1 MQVSRAKTAAN
12 VVMPRSQRDKEA
24 KVFISR
30 MHSEASSTS
39 ESPGP
44 AAYLKDDN
52 TWKLNSKKKSS
63 PSFGFGRS
71 QRSNFLYS

>member
-12 VVMPRSQRDKEA
+12 IIIPKSQRDKES

-30 MHSEASSTS
+30 KHSEAASTN

-44 AAYLKDDN
+44 AAYLTN
-52 TWKLNSKKKSS
+52 EHTWKLNSKKKSS
-63 PSFGFGRS
+63 PSFGFGKS
-71 QRSNFLYS
+71 QRSNFLFS